1 MLFLG
6 SFNRLNCHG
15 SLFFCRNGW
24 LWLRR
29 PSSPVLKMKDYR
41 ARDIFIKTG
50 LNCETMVVW
59 CTKSSSWWAEVTE
72 NAPHSLIHFT
82 AFIYDYSDGISICGD
97 LFRVLLPL
105 LWCNG
110 NVLARTSS
118 LRLSF
123 VTSLSW
129 KGLFAFIKPL
139 VRPHSKDKLL

>member
-1 MLFLG
+1 MLFLR

-15 SLFFCRNGW
+15 SLLFSRNGW
-24 LWLRR
+24 LRLCR

-82 AFIYDYSDGISICGD
+82 AFKYD
-97 LFRVLLPL
+97 LFRWNFN
-105 LWCNG
+105 LWWFVKG
-110 NVLARTSS
+110 VTTAVVMQSQHISQTSS

-129 KGLFAFIKPL
+129 KGSFAFIKPL